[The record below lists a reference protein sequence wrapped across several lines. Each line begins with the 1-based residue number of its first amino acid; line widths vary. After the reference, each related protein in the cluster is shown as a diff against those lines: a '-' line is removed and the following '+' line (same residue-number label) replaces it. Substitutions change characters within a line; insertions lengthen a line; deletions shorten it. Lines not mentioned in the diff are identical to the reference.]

1 MRRDWPLTCQIWTCW
16 RLLKVAQLDELP
28 AVQGEDLAPRDVV
41 PWAVCLP
48 RGGGRLEGLRPAWR
62 TSVEPRS
69 LQGVV
74 WCLHSPRFC
83 HGVESRPA
91 SLIFIAVV
99 AWLFIVAIT
108 YPPRPAALD
117 TDDMIQPAKAGV
129 NIRPNVKGV
138 CWVGWWVSPW
148 WLFKLLG
155 EHQTALRIKWEN
167 PLWFN
172 NFFCSFALGYDCF
185 PNRHFF

>member
-48 RGGGRLEGLRPAWR
+48 RGGGRLEGLGGQVWN
-62 TSVEPRS
+62 
-69 LQGVV
+69 QGLCRV
-74 WCLHSPRFC
+74 
-83 HGVESRPA
+83 VESRPA

-117 TDDMIQPAKAGV
+117 TDDTIQPAKAGV